1 MLLTRTEKTRPMPR
15 YLDGV
20 DSMVGLRSVLLG
32 GVAAVA
38 FSGAAF
44 AADVPAR
51 GPVYA
56 KAPPAG
62 FSWQGQYIG
71 IHGGYAW
78 ANNEVNIAGVVGEI
92 NPSGGVFGLQ
102 IGYNHH
108 LSRHWVVGYEVDVS
122 FADLNE
128 TALVGGVITPFEINV
143 FGTARARLG
152 YATGPWLFYATA
164 GMAWANTDLRGV
176 AGVASFERPHVGYA
190 IGAGIEYAL
199 SQNWSAKIEYLYAD
213 LGETNSVINAAP
225 INTDLTL
232 SVVRLGLNYRFA
244 NWGPV
249 PAQAQFTKA
258 PVQVAG
264 WTGPYVGIHGGYGWG
279 SFDTLAG
286 AVAQS
291 QEPKGGFGGIQSGY
305 NWQLSRNWVIGVES
319 DSSWGSISQN
329 AGGISVDIDAMGTVR
344 ARLGYA
350 MNNLLFYGTGGLAWA
365 HADSATF
372 VAVRDQFYLGWT
384 AGVGVEYA
392 FNQRWSLKAEYLY
405 ADYGTINDFNGAAV
419 NASLDV
425 STVKIGLNYR
435 ASLFSLL
442 TNR

>member
-1 MLLTRTEKTRPMPR
+1 MVWNSK
-15 YLDGV
+15 GV

-38 FSGAAF
+38 FSGAAL
-44 AADVPAR
+44 AADVPVR

-56 KAPPAG
+56 KVPPAG

-78 ANNEVNIAGVVGEI
+78 ASNDVNVVGVVGEI
-92 NPSGGVFGLQ
+92 TPSAGIFGLQ

-108 LSRHWVVGYEVDVS
+108 LSQRWVVGYEVDVS
-122 FADLNE
+122 FGDLNE
-128 TALVGGVITPFEINV
+128 AALIGGNVTPLEINA
-143 FGTARARLG
+143 FGTARTRIG
-152 YATGPWLFYATA
+152 YANGPWLIYATA
-164 GMAWANTDLRGV
+164 GMAWANTNLNGV
-176 AGVASFERPHVGYA
+176 AGVASFERPQVGYA

-213 LGETNSVINAAP
+213 LGETNSTINGAV

-258 PVQVAG
+258 PVQRAG
-264 WTGPYVGIHGGYGWG
+264 WTGPYIGIHGGYGWG
-279 SFDTLAG
+279 SFDTVG
-286 AVAQS
+286 ALAQS
-291 QEPKGGFGGIQSGY
+291 QEPTGGFGGIQSGY
-305 NWQLSRNWVIGVES
+305 NWQISRNWVVGVEG

-329 AGGISVDIDAMGTVR
+329 AGGINVDVDAMGTVR
-344 ARLGYA
+344 ARVGYA
-350 MNNLLFYGTGGLAWA
+350 MNNVLIYGTGGLAWA
-365 HADSATF
+365 HADSNTSLAI
-372 VAVRDQFYLGWT
+372 RDQFYLGWT
-384 AGVGVEYA
+384 AGVGIEYA

-405 ADYGTINDFNGAAV
+405 ADYGTINDLNGGAI

-435 ASLFSLL
+435 AGILDLIGL
-442 TNR
+442 R